1 MGSFSLDNYCI
12 SCLLD
17 YLKSWLELKSR
28 LINFPTSP
36 NTSLKGKLKFQ
47 YYSSVRNMLNFSF
60 VTNIPWN
67 ILILITFMIVFYLS
81 RTVRLANPSTG
92 LVFSR
97 KNGSILTKKLYW
109 RLNASVNILKSCEGY
124 RWMKNYPRR
133 SHFAKHW
140 ISQNKVTLKNI
151 TLFS

>member
-1 MGSFSLDNYCI
+1 MSLKVV
-12 SCLLD
+12 LLIFHPVLIRHSKTV
-17 YLKSWLELKSR
+17 YIKS
-28 LINFPTSP
+28 SP
-36 NTSLKGKLKFQ
+36 PPLKGKLKFQ

-67 ILILITFMIVFYLS
+67 VLILITFIVFYLS

-151 TLFS
+151 TLCS